1 MQGEEKRKPRKAK
14 ANQPDE
20 GVDDDEVGN
29 SRATHLPKLRGLAG
43 LSGGFLGGGVG
54 GGGAILW
61 QGIRTG
67 INRVHEI
74 PIEGVAQEKL
84 NEALAGFF
92 GVFEGAIELIVG
104 LGVVERVFGL
114 LKVLLETFGLVFIG
128 GRGELAKAIQ
138 GFLQTLFL
146 IFEELDNGVA
156 VVYDAL

>member
-1 MQGEEKRKPRKAK
+1 
-14 ANQPDE
+14 
-20 GVDDDEVGN
+20 
-29 SRATHLPKLRGLAG
+29 
-43 LSGGFLGGGVG
+43 
-54 GGGAILW
+54 
-61 QGIRTG
+61 
-67 INRVHEI
+67 VHEI

-138 GFLQTLFL
+138 GFFQTLFL
-146 IFEELDNGVA
+146 IFEELDNSVA
-156 VVYDAL
+156 VVYDAF

>member
-104 LGVVERVFGL
+104 LGVVERVLGL
-114 LKVLLETFGLVFIG
+114 LKVLLKTFGLVFIG
-128 GRGELAKAIQ
+128 GGASLRRLSRAFSRRSFS
-138 GFLQTLFL
+138 FLKNLT
-146 IFEELDNGVA
+146 IVSP
-156 VVYDAL
+156 